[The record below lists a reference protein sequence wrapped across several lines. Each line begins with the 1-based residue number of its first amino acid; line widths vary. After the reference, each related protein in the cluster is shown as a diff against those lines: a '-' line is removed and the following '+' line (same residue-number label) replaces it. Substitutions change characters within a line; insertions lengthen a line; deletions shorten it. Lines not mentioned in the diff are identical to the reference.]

1 MDPSLD
7 HEDAPISEPRP
18 SSPAPDASLL
28 GLHAPSNDTATPL
41 PPDGAP
47 FPAHDPPMSGEAAGI
62 PVTAAL
68 TVAFLA
74 KKATRDRIREVVEF
88 RVPRGAQKSDIDDM
102 CQDANV
108 RALATTSLAKS
119 VPGMRPWVSRI
130 AQNVVIDFYRDGAID
145 LKWLRGD
152 VDVQELPPDPAAD
165 GEESE
170 IPAEDATAPPRPV
183 HEVDERMLGRWL
195 EANVKS
201 RADKLTLEMLKQKAE
216 TGKTNAAIAAEFGMT
231 EAAFDNRILRF
242 KAKWIPKWEQ
252 HKKEQRRAVVI
263 LVLALLGAAML
274 WWLLRQKKTQDEI
287 GPTTVPRLGPVPTAT
302 ASAVEDGPFN
312 QAAPTDGGN
321 EKPERLK
328 P

>member
-1 MDPSLD
+1 
-7 HEDAPISEPRP
+7 
-18 SSPAPDASLL
+18 
-28 GLHAPSNDTATPL
+28 
-41 PPDGAP
+41 
-47 FPAHDPPMSGEAAGI
+47 
-62 PVTAAL
+62 
-68 TVAFLA
+68 
-74 KKATRDRIREVVEF
+74 
-88 RVPRGAQKSDIDDM
+88 
-102 CQDANV
+102 
-108 RALATTSLAKS
+108 
-119 VPGMRPWVSRI
+119 
-130 AQNVVIDFYRDGAID
+130 
-145 LKWLRGD
+145 
-152 VDVQELPPDPAAD
+152 
-165 GEESE
+165 
-170 IPAEDATAPPRPV
+170 V